1 MKNFIRFSIAFG
13 TLVTFSNSIGLA
25 AEPATPV
32 KTETAPQSDAAAPA
46 FPPNSPAATEEIKK
60 LVGSWRVVEG
70 VRRGLSYPRP
80 VKIIVTPTK
89 ITFPDYRAEFR
100 IDPAQSPKTL
110 DCRPENYGFAAPIW
124 PAIYELDG
132 DKLRICF
139 GVRATVGATAVR
151 PDAFKAELDMPRVL
165 VVLERCRN
173 VSTLPEKLATAVDAA
188 LARSLDA
195 GIALLERKENQAFFE
210 QVLAGRYKRY
220 KAADAKPGGLEET
233 LQIFRAA
240 RRLTP
245 VLNHDRT
252 QATIDLT
259 PYHIDGV
266 ELWNHSELKFIR
278 DGERWVWNLPGAHAC
293 AIDVDE
299 R

>member
-1 MKNFIRFSIAFG
+1 
-13 TLVTFSNSIGLA
+13 
-25 AEPATPV
+25 
-32 KTETAPQSDAAAPA
+32 
-46 FPPNSPAATEEIKK
+46 
-60 LVGSWRVVEG
+60 
-70 VRRGLSYPRP
+70 VRRGRKDPRP

-89 ITFPDYRAEFR
+89 ITFPDDLAEFR

-110 DCRPENYGFAAPIW
+110 DCRHEGYGFAAPIV

-139 GVRATVGATAVR
+139 GVPATRGATAVR
-151 PDAFKAELDMPRVL
+151 PDAFQVELDMPRVL

-173 VSTLPEKLATAVDAA
+173 ASTLPEKPATAVDAA
-188 LARSLDA
+188 LAKSLDA
-195 GIALLERKENQAFFE
+195 GIALLERKENQAFLE
-210 QVLAGRYKRY
+210 QVLAPRRKPL
-220 KAADAKPGGLEET
+220 KAADVKPGYIEET

-259 PYHIDGV
+259 PYHIEGV
-266 ELWNHSELKFIR
+266 ELWNVQSLKFSR
-278 DGERWVWNLPGAHAC
+278 NGERWVWDLPGAQGC
-293 AIDVDE
+293 AIETDE
-299 R
+299 